1 MRLPSGEVLTYCTN
15 IHPGESWREIRR
27 NLDLYVLS
35 VKASI
40 ANDMLF
46 GIGLRLSA
54 SAAKE
59 LTKPNVLSEFKSWLS
74 ENNCYVF
81 TINGFPYGSFHT
93 LPVKENVYLP
103 DWRSKD
109 RISYT
114 LMLADLLADLL
125 PDEVVTYG
133 SISTVPIGFR
143 EHIVTKEDHQDIV
156 ENILLVVKFLI
167 ELKNRKGKR
176 IVLALEPEPCCYLE
190 TITETI
196 NFLEQSI
203 FSESSIHQVGNHLK
217 IGYLDAELE
226 IRKHIGICFDLC
238 HAAVEFEDATGIIQ
252 KILSSNVLVPKIQIS
267 NSLNITSVN
276 TETVQSLLEFEDEVY
291 LHQVVEKVGQKLN
304 RYKDIKDAV
313 SSYHLRSKEKDMDN
327 HEWRVHFHVPI
338 FLESLSTFHTTQQ
351 FIRDILLA
359 HSQHALTQHLEVE
372 TYAWSV
378 LPKQYR
384 DEDVTRLITRE
395 LVWAKALLRS

>member
-59 LTKPNVLSEFKSWLS
+59 LTEPNVLSEFKSWLS

-252 KILSSNVLVPKIQIS
+252 KILSSNILVPKIQIS

-276 TETVQSLLEFEDEVY
+276 TETVQGLLEFEDGVY

-304 RYKDIKDAV
+304 RYKDIKEAV

-338 FLESLSTFHTTQQ
+338 FLESLSIFHTTQQ